1 MSKRRILAA
10 LLAGATA
17 LSLGTVGCVVND
29 DDDEDPTIVEEEDDD
44 DDTNVDVDIT
54 P

>member
-1 MSKRRILAA
+1 MPRRRILAA

-17 LSLGTVGCVVND
+17 FSLGAAGCTVD
-29 DDDEDPTIVEEEDDD
+29 AEDEEDPTIVEEEEDEDD
-44 DDTNVDVDIT
+44 VDVDIT

>member
-1 MSKRRILAA
+1 MPRRRILAA

-17 LSLGTVGCVVND
+17 FTLGDVGCTVD
-29 DDDEDPTIVEEEDDD
+29 ADDEDPTIVEEEDEDD
-44 DDTNVDVDIT
+44 VDVDVS